1 MKFISIIGMMSEI
14 DEVINVSDTISVIY
28 DGKITGTFSQEEAD
42 EQVIGL
48 LMAGGKENE

>member
-1 MKFISIIGMMSEI
+1 MLISLEL